1 MRRTQ
6 IIVTGAILAAGL
18 AIATVGASDA
28 GAAVPHLTAAEFEES
43 ISDGKVHFIKLYA
56 PWCGHCR
63 RLAPTWAE
71 LAAAYKGSDCV
82 AIASVDCTKEAELC
96 TKYEVRGYPTLKL
109 FHGGEAK
116 EQYKGPRALDSLK
129 EFVDKQA
136 RTLLDETDA

>member
-43 ISDGKVHFIKLYA
+43 ISDGKVGELLA
-56 PWCGHCR
+56 CGHCR

-71 LAAAYKGSDCV
+71 LAAAYKGSDRV